1 MTSTVPGRRSGLP
14 AAASTLTAEIAAEPG
29 AGLLL
34 DITGPGGCGKTP
46 LLEAVACRY
55 AEAGVQ
61 VIRDLS
67 GIEASPALAPDRS
80 SGAGPDGV
88 VLIDDA
94 HQLDEDGLARLGGAG
109 PDARPAA
116 DRGPPALAGEPR
128 PEPTGHG
135 PTAGVPRW
143 CSVNLVPACGGGPG
157 RRAARPPCPEPR
169 PS

>member
-14 AAASTLTAEIAAEPG
+14 AAASTLTAEITAEPG

-67 GIEASPALAPDRS
+67 GIEASPGPRSGCS
-80 SGAGPDGV
+80 SGAALDGV

-94 HQLDEDGLARLGGAG
+94 HQLDEDGLARLGAV
-109 PDARPAA
+109 ARTPGERLIVAHRRWRA
-116 DRGPPALAGEPR
+116 SPALSRLG
-128 PEPTGHG
+128 
-135 PTAGVPRW
+135 TALTAR
-143 CSVNLVPACGGGPG
+143 
-157 RRAARPPCPEPR
+157 RPPVVLGHLERRPWPPGSASCSAPR
-169 PS
+169 DRNCWPT